1 MGICIVDDSEISREV
16 IKRSLKMYSHELAFE
31 AVDGVDALSKIKTYT
46 GSIDLYVLDV
56 NMPNMDGLTLIDEI
70 RKLDRSTP
78 IIMLTTETDKS
89 KMKVAKER
97 GAAGWVV
104 KPFDAE
110 KFNKIIKMVMK

>member
-16 IKRSLKMYSHELAFE
+16 IKRSLKMYKYELSIE
-31 AVDGVDALSKIKTYT
+31 AVDGVDALEKIKKYP
-46 GSIDLYVLDV
+46 GKLDLYVLDV
-56 NMPNMDGLTLIDEI
+56 NMPNMDGLTLIEEI
-70 RKLDRSTP
+70 RKIDKSTP
-78 IIMLTTETDKS
+78 IVMLTTETDKS
-89 KMKVAKER
+89 KMTVAKER

>member
-16 IKRSLKMYSHELAFE
+16 IKRSLKMYSHELSIE
-31 AVDGVDALSKIKTYT
+31 AINGVDALNKIRAYSGK
-46 GSIDLYVLDV
+46 IDLYIFDV
-56 NMPNMDGLTLIDEI
+56 NMPKMDGLTLIGEV
-70 RKLDRSTP
+70 RKIDATTP

-89 KMKVAKER
+89 KMSIAKEK